1 VSALA
6 TDAGCW
12 MQQQQQ
18 RQQRWRR
25 LVNDSATA
33 HHQPVDSQLDGGSS
47 ANTVGHT
54 ALGDR

>member
-12 MQQQQQ
+12 IQQQQ

-54 ALGDR
+54 ALGVR

>member
-1 VSALA
+1 
-6 TDAGCW
+6 
-12 MQQQQQ
+12 MQQQRQ

-54 ALGDR
+54 ALGVR